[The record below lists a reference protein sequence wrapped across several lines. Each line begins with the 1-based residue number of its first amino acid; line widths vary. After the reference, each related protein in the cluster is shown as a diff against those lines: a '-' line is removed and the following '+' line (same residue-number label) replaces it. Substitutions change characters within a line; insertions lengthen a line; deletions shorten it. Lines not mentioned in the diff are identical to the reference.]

1 MEVDLLDFVEQCRQ
15 LVKQA
20 LGKHA
25 AEPAS
30 GGFARWKHVV
40 LHCFRLEDG
49 HSYRETP
56 NRLKY
61 MTEICDTLGL
71 YSDDLPEFT
80 TIYKS
85 FDRLKMWVWRA
96 LLRVSAQQHP
106 QSGHAAL
113 DSTLFDRRAA
123 SSYYRQGLGSNVQT
137 LKVTM
142 LTDRESLA
150 VLDVHISARWKHDT
164 KTGPQVVRRNADDP
178 LSVAAD
184 KAFHSWITKYEF
196 YTLGVEPL
204 ILQRGSRTLA
214 LGHNALTRSKGY
226 SQGWMSETS
235 YSTTKRSLG
244 DAVRALGWYRLFREI
259 VLMFAISNIELLC
272 GYCNRDSA
280 SIQLGKKNST

>member
-1 MEVDLLDFVEQCRQ
+1 MEVDLLDFAEQCRR

-25 AEPAS
+25 GEPAS

-61 MTEICDTLGL
+61 MAEIRNVLGL
-71 YSDDLPEFT
+71 DRDDLPDYS

-113 DSTLFDRRAA
+113 DSTFFDRRRA
-123 SSYYRQGLGSNVQT
+123 SSYFRQRAGRTIQT
-137 LKVTM
+137 LKVTT
-142 LTDRESLA
+142 LTDVESLA
-150 VLDVHISARWKHDT
+150 VLDVHITARWKHDT
-164 KTGPQVVRRNADDP
+164 KTGPQVVGVSPDD
-178 LSVAAD
+178 LQSVAAD
-184 KAFHSWITKYEF
+184 NGFQDWHTEYEIAAHDIDYLVHYRGLSAKAA
-196 YTLGVEPL
+196 VN
-204 ILQRGSRTLA
+204 
-214 LGHNALTRSKGY
+214 NALSRANGY
-226 SQGWMSETS
+226 SQRWMAETS

-244 DAVRALGWYRLFREI
+244 DAVRALGWYRQFREI
-259 VLMFAISNIELLC
+259 VLLFAITNIEPLC
-272 GYCNRDSA
+272 EP
-280 SIQLGKKNST
+280 L

>member
-1 MEVDLLDFVEQCRQ
+1 MEVDLLDFVEQCRH

-25 AEPAS
+25 GEPAS

-40 LHCFRLEDG
+40 LHCFRLEED

-56 NRLKY
+56 NRLEY
-61 MTEICDTLGL
+61 MAEIRDVLDL
-71 YSDDLPEFT
+71 DRDDLPDYS

-113 DSTLFDRRAA
+113 DSTFFDRRSA
-123 SSYYRQGLGSNVQT
+123 SSYYRQRSGSNVQT
-137 LKVTM
+137 LKATT

-164 KTGPQVVRRNADDP
+164 KTGPQVVRRNADDL

-184 KAFHSWITKYEF
+184 KAFHNWITKYEF
-196 YTLGVEPL
+196 YALGVEPL
-204 ILQRGSRTLA
+204 ILQRGSKPLT
-214 LGHNALTRSKGY
+214 LGHNALIRAKGY
-226 SQGWMSETS
+226 SQRWMAETS

-244 DAVRALGWYRLFREI
+244 DAVRALGWYRQFREI
-259 VLMFAISNIELLC
+259 VLMFAISNIEPLC
-272 GYCNRDSA
+272 EP
-280 SIQLGKKNST
+280 L